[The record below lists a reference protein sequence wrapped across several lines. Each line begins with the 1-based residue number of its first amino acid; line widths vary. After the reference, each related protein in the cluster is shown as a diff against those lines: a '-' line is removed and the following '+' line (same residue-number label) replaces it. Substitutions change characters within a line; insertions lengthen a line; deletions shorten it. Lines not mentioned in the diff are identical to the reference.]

1 MLSSRNYISYYAR
14 FLAEKYISRGFEVNS
29 NFSKNRA
36 MLMLSKKEL
45 LEFTED
51 INNMINR
58 CYEGIIRKFCFV
70 SFLKPYQ
77 LEQRKTENCF

>member
-1 MLSSRNYISYYAR
+1 M
-14 FLAEKYISRGFEVNS
+14 
-29 NFSKNRA
+29 
-36 MLMLSKKEL
+36 MMLSKKEL

-58 CYEGIIRKFCFV
+58 CYEGIFYKFCFV

-77 LEQRKTENCF
+77 LEKRKTENYF